1 MYSLCTLRNA
11 VSGGRDLDGTSHI
24 QDELELK
31 MTTHPGEKK
40 SRFDPEPLPR
50 RDFLGLAALGSMMAA
65 FLLSIFGMLKLP
77 KAAVSAS
84 PAKKF
89 NVSIPDTLPE
99 GEAFIPPGRNV
110 AVFRDAEGV
119 FAISTVCTHLGCI
132 VKASPAG
139 FDCPCHGSGF
149 TKDGT
154 VRKGP
159 APKPLPWLK
168 VSLSGSTVTVDEEKT
183 VKAGTKV

>member
-1 MYSLCTLRNA
+1 
-11 VSGGRDLDGTSHI
+11 
-24 QDELELK
+24 
-31 MTTHPGEKK
+31 MTTKAGEKN
-40 SRFDPEPLPR
+40 SRFDPEPIPR
-50 RDFLGLAALGSMMAA
+50 RDFLGLAAMGSMAAA
-65 FLLSIFGMLKLP
+65 FALSIFGMLKLP

-89 NVSIPDTLPE
+89 NVSLPLTLAE
-99 GEAFIPPGRNV
+99 GEAFTPPGRNV
-110 AVFRDAEGV
+110 AVFRDSEGV
-119 FAISTVCTHLGCI
+119 YAISTVCTHLGCI
-132 VKASPAG
+132 VKTSAGG

-168 VSLSGSTVTVDEEKT
+168 ISQNGSVITIDEDAT

>member
-1 MYSLCTLRNA
+1 MEFA
-11 VSGGRDLDGTSHI
+11 
-24 QDELELK
+24 
-31 MTTHPGEKK
+31 MTTKSGEKQ
-40 SRFDPEPLPR
+40 SRFDPEPIPR
-50 RDFLGLAALGSMMAA
+50 RDFLGLAALGSMAAA
-65 FLLSIFGMLKLP
+65 FALSLFGMLKLP

-89 NVSIPDTLPE
+89 NVSIPETLPE

-110 AVFRDAEGV
+110 AVFHDGEGV

-132 VKASPAG
+132 VKASAAG

-168 VSLSGSTVTVDEEKT
+168 VSKNGAAVTIDEDT
-183 VKAGTKV
+183 HVRTGTKV

>member
-1 MYSLCTLRNA
+1 
-11 VSGGRDLDGTSHI
+11 
-24 QDELELK
+24 
-31 MTTHPGEKK
+31 MTTKPGEKQ
-40 SRFDPEPLPR
+40 SRFDPEPIPR
-50 RDFLGLAALGSMMAA
+50 RDFLGLAALGSMTAA
-65 FLLSIFGMLKLP
+65 FALSIFGMLKLP

-89 NVSIPDTLPE
+89 SLALPDTLPV

-110 AVFRDAEGV
+110 AVFRDGEGV

-132 VKASPAG
+132 VKTSAAG

-168 VSLSGSTVTVDEEKT
+168 VSKDGGTITVDEESKVKT
-183 VKAGTKV
+183 GTKV